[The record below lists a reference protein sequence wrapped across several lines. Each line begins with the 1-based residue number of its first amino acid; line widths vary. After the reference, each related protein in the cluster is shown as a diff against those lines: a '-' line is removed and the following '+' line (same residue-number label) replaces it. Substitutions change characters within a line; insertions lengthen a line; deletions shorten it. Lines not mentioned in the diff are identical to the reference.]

1 MAVKGITGAVK
12 RLSYEMGFDLVC
24 VSRADPLEK
33 DQKRYQ
39 EWKAQGFAAD
49 LHYMIREE
57 PRRWA
62 PRDLLLEAK
71 SVITFAV
78 NFFSGA
84 KRVDSR
90 LGYGRVARYAW
101 GKDYHFVI
109 KARLEE
115 WVKALPSITGREVK
129 SKILVDSGPLL
140 ERAFAYQ
147 GGMGFVGKNTLLISR
162 KMGSFIFLSEVI
174 TDLELEP
181 DVIKESEEKD
191 ACGSCKECLVECPT
205 NALISPRRLDA
216 RKCISYWTIENK
228 GGIPQDM
235 RAGIG
240 DWIFGCDICQEVCP
254 YNGLSKDTKWKD
266 FLPEAGA
273 GTHLS
278 LLEVLRIDS
287 DDEFKKRFAG
297 TPILRAKRTGLLRN
311 ACVVAGNQKF
321 KEAESVLEKIAEG
334 GDPLLQEHARWA
346 LNVLSS
352 S

>member
-1 MAVKGITGAVK
+1 MAITDDIK

-24 VSRADPLEK
+24 VSRAEPLEK

-57 PRRWA
+57 PRRWV
-62 PRDLLLEAK
+62 PQDLLPEAK

-84 KRVDSR
+84 KRVDPR
-90 LGYGRVARYAW
+90 RGYGRVARYAW
-101 GKDYHFVI
+101 GKDYHEVV
-109 KARLEE
+109 KVRLEE
-115 WVKALPSITGREVK
+115 WVKALPAITGRAVK
-129 SKILVDSGPLL
+129 SKVLVDSGPLL
-140 ERAFAYQ
+140 ERAFAHQ

-162 KMGSFIFLSEVI
+162 KIGSFIFLSEVI

-181 DVIKESEEKD
+181 DVVQEDEEKD

-228 GGIPQDM
+228 GKIPQDM

-266 FLPEAGA
+266 FLPAAGA
-273 GTHLS
+273 GPHLF
-278 LLEVLRIDS
+278 LLDVLTIAS
-287 DDEFKKRFAG
+287 DEEFKKRFAG
-297 TPILRAKRTGLLRN
+297 TPILRAKRAGLLRN

-321 KEAESVLEKIAEG
+321 KEAGPVLERIVNG
-334 GDPLLQEHARWA
+334 GDPLLQEHAQWA
-346 LNVLSS
+346 LDVFNSS
-352 S
+352 